1 MKTIYLSILT
11 VFLASCA
18 LAHIPTIVVP
28 DHGSQRLNT
37 LNRSLTVDNFFAAYM
52 GEDIKQRQL
61 AEMYIVGVLD
71 ASEGDEWCSY
81 ETLSPGGLQEQVLVA
96 LKKAKDTNPQQRV
109 STAIKTRFI
118 EFFPCK
124 DAK

>member
-1 MKTIYLSILT
+1 MNNLRIACLLIFLS
-11 VFLASCA
+11 SCA
-18 LAHIPTIVVP
+18 VAQVPGITVP

-37 LNRSLTVDNFFAAYM
+37 LNRNLTVDNFFSAYM

-61 AEMYIVGVLD
+61 AEMYVVGVLD

-109 STAIKTRFI
+109 STAIKARFI

>member
-11 VFLASCA
+11 IFLASCA
-18 LAHIPTIVVP
+18 LAHLPTIVVP

-37 LNRSLTVDNFFAAYM
+37 LNRNLTVDNFFSAYM

-61 AEMYIVGVLD
+61 AEMYVVGVLD

-109 STAIKTRFI
+109 STAIKARFI